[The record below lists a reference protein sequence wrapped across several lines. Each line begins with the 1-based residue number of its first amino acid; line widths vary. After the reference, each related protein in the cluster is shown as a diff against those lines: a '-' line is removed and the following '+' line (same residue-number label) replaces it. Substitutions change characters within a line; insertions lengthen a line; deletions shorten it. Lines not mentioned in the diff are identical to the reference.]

1 MVNLI
6 DSGVGA
12 LKSTASRVSSGLH
25 SASIQSALFGAIT
38 FVIVSHPTTFK
49 LVGKFLDIKDK
60 NMLLF
65 VHSIVFAVIMY
76 FGTRL
81 IFKPALD
88 MILREGMDTA
98 ARKRGIVFREGE
110 MQVEELNRERE
121 AGKISETKFKEEA
134 RQIGDRMIFIDKQD
148 GVLLNENKG

>member
-6 DSGVGA
+6 DTGVGA

-38 FVIVSHPTTFK
+38 FVIVSHPATFN
-49 LVGKFLDIKDK
+49 LVGKFLDVKDK

-65 VHSIVFAVIMY
+65 VHSVVFAVIMY

-88 MILREGMDTA
+88 MILREGVEVKKSGGRQARGRTQA
-98 ARKRGIVFREGE
+98 ADRIMKG
-110 MQVEELNRERE
+110 NRMPSP
-121 AGKISETKFKEEA
+121 GS
-134 RQIGDRMIFIDKQD
+134 GS
-148 GVLLNENKG
+148 